1 MSNGEISIVIENPTE
16 GQFLQRIDW
25 NKTEFMNLIAE
36 ITKNYANVVYS
47 DEQMKEAK
55 ADRAKLNSMKKAI
68 SDRRILVKKEIMKPY
83 EQFEEEV
90 KEVTALIDEPIQMI
104 DNQIK
109 EYEEQVKAEKKEKI
123 KSAYDENIGDLD
135 EDLPFERV
143 FDSRYLNTT
152 FTLSKAL
159 AEVKEKIAKFKTDL
173 ETIDGLSSKHK
184 LNVRDVYIQ
193 TLDLSKAMAEDRRLN
208 ELEERME
215 AERKAKEEAE
225 RKRLEAEAARHE
237 EMERQKAEAEHHRE
251 ADNQDET
258 DSQIQTAQE
267 EESKPITDTGRVISS
282 IEQHAISQVLQNE
295 QDVQT
300 EQENT
305 TDNTESVIDSFEE
318 KRYKTTFWIKGT
330 LEQIRELSSYMI
342 EKNIEFGKV
351 EK

>member
-123 KSAYDENIGDLD
+123 KSAYDENIGDLG

-159 AEVKEKIAKFKTDL
+159 AEVKEKIEKFRMDL

-184 LNVRDVYIQ
+184 LNVRDIYVQ

-208 ELEERME
+208 ELEERLE

-225 RKRLEAEAARHE
+225 RKRLEAEAAKRE
-237 EMERQKAEAEHHRE
+237 EMERKKAELEQHRE
-251 ADNQDET
+251 ADNQKEAGQ
-258 DSQIQTAQE
+258 QIQAEQE
-267 EESKPITDTGRVISS
+267 EESRPTNDMGRTISS
-282 IEQHAISQVLQNE
+282 IEQQAMSPVFQNE
-295 QDVQT
+295 QDNQA

-305 TDNTESVIDSFEE
+305 TNNTESVINSFEE

-330 LEQIRELSSYMI
+330 LEQIRELRSYML
-342 EKNIEFGKV
+342 ENNIEFGKA
-351 EK
+351 EN

>member
-1 MSNGEISIVIENPTE
+1 MSKEEISIVIQNPTE
-16 GQFLQRIDW
+16 GKFLKHIDW
-25 NKTEFMNLIAE
+25 NKEEFMNLIEE
-36 ITKNYANVVYS
+36 ITKNYTNLVYS
-47 DEQMKEAK
+47 EEQMKDAK

-68 SDRRILVKKEIMKPY
+68 SDRRILVKKEVMKPY

-90 KEVTALIDEPIQMI
+90 KEVTALIDKPIQMI

-123 KSAYDENIGDLD
+123 KSAYDENIGDLG

-159 AEVKEKIAKFKTDL
+159 AEVKEKIEKFRTDL

-184 LNVRDVYIQ
+184 LNVRDIYVQ

-208 ELEERME
+208 ELEER
-215 AERKAKEEAE
+215 
-225 RKRLEAEAARHE
+225 LEAEAAKRE
-237 EMERQKAEAEHHRE
+237 EMERQKAETEQHRE
-251 ADNQDET
+251 ADNQKEAGQQMQAEQERESQPVT
-258 DSQIQTAQE
+258 DM
-267 EESKPITDTGRVISS
+267 GRTISS
-282 IEQHAISQVLQNE
+282 IEQQAMSPVFQNE
-295 QDVQT
+295 QDNQA

-305 TDNTESVIDSFEE
+305 TNNTESVINSFEE

-330 LEQIRELSSYMI
+330 LEQIRELRSYMI

>member
-1 MSNGEISIVIENPTE
+1 MSKEEISIVIQNPTE
-16 GQFLQRIDW
+16 GKFLKHIDW
-25 NKTEFMNLIAE
+25 NKEEFMNLIEE
-36 ITKNYANVVYS
+36 ITKNYTNLVYS
-47 DEQMKEAK
+47 EEQIKDAK

-68 SDRRILVKKEIMKPY
+68 SDRRILVKKEVMKPY

-90 KEVTALIDEPIQMI
+90 KEVTALIDGPIQMI
-104 DNQIK
+104 DGQIK
-109 EYEEQVKAEKKEKI
+109 EYEEQVKADKKEKI
-123 KSAYDENIGDLD
+123 KAAYDENIGEL
-135 EDLPFERV
+135 ETDLPFDRV
-143 FDSRYLNTT
+143 FDSRYLNAT
-152 FTLSKAL
+152 FTLSKAVT
-159 AEVKEKIAKFKTDL
+159 EIKEKITKFKTDL

-215 AERKAKEEAE
+215 AERRAKEEAE
-225 RKRLEAEAARHE
+225 RKRLEAEAARRE

-258 DSQIQTAQE
+258 DSQIQTVQE
-267 EESKPITDTGRVISS
+267 EESKPITDMGRVMSS
-282 IEQHAISQVLQNE
+282 VEQHAISQVLQNE
-295 QDVQT
+295 QDVQI

-305 TDNTESVIDSFEE
+305 TDNTESVVDSFEE
-318 KRYKTTFWIKGT
+318 KYYKTTFWIKGT
-330 LEQIRELSSYMI
+330 IEQIRALRSYMI